1 MRHRAQAS
9 KPMPAGR
16 RAKNRPKA
24 LFSPTVG
31 KVYRTEDLAP
41 WTSNPSRLATR
52 LVKAGE
58 LTRLSKGMYV
68 KSERNRFGVMPPTA
82 AELVGA
88 LVKHTPF
95 VFTGPTHWNALGLGS
110 TAMFPVQIV
119 YNTKRSGDYVLGG
132 RRFRLRRQKFP
143 GSPSPEWFAVDLI
156 EHRGEVG
163 LDDETLVR
171 GLVHAITD
179 GTLSSTGLEAM
190 AAEYGTRATQQLVG
204 VARREATAPRL

>member
-1 MRHRAQAS
+1 MRHREQPSRARA
-9 KPMPAGR
+9 AGK
-16 RAKNRPKA
+16 RAKNRPKSP
-24 LFSPTVG
+24 FSPTVG
-31 KVYRTEDLAP
+31 KVYRTEDLAQ

-82 AELVGA
+82 VELVGA

-95 VFTGPTHWNALGLGS
+95 VFTGPTFWNALGLGS

-119 YNTKRSGDYVLGG
+119 YNTKRSGDYVMGG
-132 RRFRLRRQKFP
+132 RRFRLRRQRFP
-143 GSPSPEWFAVDLI
+143 DAPGPEWFAVDLI

-163 LDDETLVR
+163 LEDATLMR

-179 GTLSSTGLEAM
+179 GTLSSTALEAM

-204 VARREATAPRL
+204 MARRMATPPRP